1 MKSKDQREQL
11 TIWRPLLDISREQIC
26 QWVQQLQIAYV
37 NDPTN
42 LDTQY
47 DRAWCR
53 HELWH
58 ILQSRYPKMQQALA
72 RTSYLMQ
79 DANEILNE
87 VLQQDL
93 SFCGNEEK
101 LDLIKLKQL
110 SLARQRQL
118 LSTWMK
124 GQDTYRPAFEMVQ
137 RLQDEKLTLKPRLGG
152 EKIHLY
158 GRIGAWPLKKAIQ
171 EAHIFPW
178 MRHTIQILSVD
189 NVMLGVFT
197 PNGFWLAQSEYC
209 EIGALNCNITFI
221 GGGNMAQALIGGL
234 LSRGLPATRITV
246 SDPFEKIRLLLQ
258 EKDVH
263 VTEDNIEAIK
273 HADIVVFAV
282 KPQVLGSVLKPLK
295 GLLDD
300 KLLISIVAGAEI
312 KTISDLTG
320 SERIVRVMPNTPALV
335 QTGAHGIYANP
346 EVSAKDRELTT
357 QVLAATGLTL
367 WVNSEAQIDAVTAVS
382 GSGPAYF
389 FYMMESMIRAGKNM
403 GLDEKVATALT
414 LQTALGAA
422 QMAITSSSAPSDLR
436 KNVTSPNG
444 TTQAALEVFDRAQIS
459 QNIQTALA
467 AAQKRS
473 QELAQELSDSIK

>member
-1 MKSKDQREQL
+1 MS
-11 TIWRPLLDISREQIC
+11 
-26 QWVQQLQIAYV
+26 A
-37 NDPTN
+37 
-42 LDTQY
+42 
-47 DRAWCR
+47 
-53 HELWH
+53 
-58 ILQSRYPKMQQALA
+58 
-72 RTSYLMQ
+72 
-79 DANEILNE
+79 
-87 VLQQDL
+87 
-93 SFCGNEEK
+93 
-101 LDLIKLKQL
+101 
-110 SLARQRQL
+110 
-118 LSTWMK
+118 
-124 GQDTYRPAFEMVQ
+124 
-137 RLQDEKLTLKPRLGG
+137 
-152 EKIHLY
+152 
-158 GRIGAWPLKKAIQ
+158 
-171 EAHIFPW
+171 
-178 MRHTIQILSVD
+178 
-189 NVMLGVFT
+189 
-197 PNGFWLAQSEYC
+197 
-209 EIGALNCNITFI
+209 ALNCNITFI

-258 EKDVH
+258 EKDAH